1 MSVDV
6 ASLPAWKLA
15 LLERKRRQEI
25 DSHGIGSQSDG
36 SEKLGNIPPWKQ
48 EILFRKQ
55 QKRHSTGR
63 TYGGL
68 DGENRRSLSEILLS
82 PEDGERFSHGIDPWP
97 VLLSP
102 VRDAAYYGDLKTTC
116 HLSNSAVDH
125 ASELELDGAPV
136 DERLPP
142 VHQNPILL
150 FDLEKRQHS
159 GFQVSL
165 SSPAAGD
172 SHQRSSLPSKLS
184 KLQVNSHESLD
195 GEHIQCPAEEAQDD
209 VFRGEEVTYGKG
221 FVSRLL
227 QRFSYLSV
235 REDQS
240 IPPPP
245 FLRSL
250 SRGQSSEDF
259 TKHHYA
265 PDVGSKKN
273 AARKKTNSVDD
284 LLVESMSSRSVVE
297 NGAMMNGGDDREGS
311 RDLSSAHEGQT
322 EVSIVL
328 NAKSIF
334 ESLATSPTSIKN
346 PAFQDRHSTSVKKI
360 HETQEAQRSAENHNE
375 PNRKEARDNTI
386 APSGPTVVQSN
397 SSSTAHQPPV
407 IIGPKPVYT
416 GHLTSLKPA
425 EHQLT
430 KCPNAQKSGDINF
443 VKDTAEKTKNSAQ
456 ISIMANRVAP
466 NQAHKTGTD
475 HKNMGSISE
484 SQSLLVSNEA
494 TNPPHDSKDHASHL
508 YISPHIQ
515 EPSKIKEHVPASL
528 ISVPSQKDRS
538 AASNM
543 KTHEPSLKE
552 NATVPKKPPPS
563 RPGLLLIRPASN
575 LTTTKTEYLQMT
587 KYNDITRGEFAPA
600 KRPIRKTGGDDDE
613 DSDADDVDGARD
625 CSKYLKVRYEFEG
638 GGIQIG
644 RSLLA
649 KTKKGIQV
657 RIHLLI
663 LLILIITKLLLV
675 LLLLVC
681 YCYC

>member
-25 DSHGIGSQSDG
+25 DPHGVGSKSDG

-102 VRDAAYYGDLKTTC
+102 VRDAAYYGDLKTTY

-125 ASELELDGAPV
+125 ASELELDDAPV

-159 GFQVSL
+159 GFQFGL
-165 SSPAAGD
+165 SSPTAGD

-195 GEHIQCPAEEAQDD
+195 DEHIQCPADEAQND
-209 VFRGEEVTYGKG
+209 VFQEEEVTYGKG

-235 REDQS
+235 REDHS
-240 IPPPP
+240 IPPAP

-259 TKHHYA
+259 TKHPYD
-265 PDVGSKKN
+265 PDVRSKKN
-273 AARKKTNSVDD
+273 AARKKANSLDD
-284 LLVESMSSRSVVE
+284 LLAESMSRSIVE
-297 NGAMMNGGDDREGS
+297 NGAVVNGRDDREGS
-311 RDLSSAHEGQT
+311 RELSSGHEGHT

-328 NAKSIF
+328 SAKSIF

-346 PAFQDRHSTSVKKI
+346 PPFQDRHSASARKI
-360 HETQEAQRSAENHNE
+360 HETQEVQRSAENHNE
-375 PNRKEARDNTI
+375 PNRKEVKDNTVT
-386 APSGPTVVQSN
+386 PSGPTMHQSN
-397 SSSTAHQPPV
+397 SSSTAHHPPA

-416 GHLTSLKPA
+416 GHLTSQKPTEQLK
-425 EHQLT
+425 
-430 KCPNAQKSGDINF
+430 KCSNAQKSGDVNF
-443 VKDTAEKTKNSAQ
+443 AKDTADKTKSAQ
-456 ISIMANRVAP
+456 ISKTTDGVAA
-466 NQAHKTGTD
+466 NQAQKTGTD
-475 HKNMGSISE
+475 LKNTGSISE
-484 SQSLLVSNEA
+484 SQTLLDSNEA
-494 TNPPHDSKDHASHL
+494 TNPPHISKDHESHL
-508 YISPHIQ
+508 TISAHIQ
-515 EPSKIKEHVPASL
+515 EPSKIEEHVPVPL
-528 ISVPSQKDRS
+528 ISVPAQKEKS
-538 AASNM
+538 AAGNS
-543 KTHEPSLKE
+543 KTHEPSHKE
-552 NATVPKKPPPS
+552 NATAAKKPPPS

-600 KRPIRKTGGDDDE
+600 KRPIHKAGGDDDDE
-613 DSDADDVDGARD
+613 DSDADELDGARN

-638 GGIQIG
+638 GGVQIG
-644 RSLLA
+644 RSLLT

-657 RIHLLI
+657 
-663 LLILIITKLLLV
+663 
-675 LLLLVC
+675 
-681 YCYC
+681 